1 MDNVEI
7 TRYSKAFEG
16 ADYKDRQVH
25 IFAKSAYVTAT
36 QLQETEEVSDVT
48 VNVDKETKLY
58 FACETNDG
66 SQTFQFGNVTIRL
79 TSDQLD
85 QMIANRT
92 DVTGKNYMD
101 FSALYPAEEIT
112 A

>member
-1 MDNVEI
+1 MENIEI
-7 TRYSKAFEG
+7 TRYSKAFDG
-16 ADYKDRQVH
+16 ADYKDRHLH
-25 IFAKSAYVTAT
+25 IFAKGAYVTAT
-36 QLQETEEVSDVT
+36 QLQETEEVSDVR
-48 VNVDKETKLY
+48 VNVNKETKLY
-58 FACETNDG
+58 FACGTNG

-101 FSALYPAEEIT
+101 LKALYPDEEIVS